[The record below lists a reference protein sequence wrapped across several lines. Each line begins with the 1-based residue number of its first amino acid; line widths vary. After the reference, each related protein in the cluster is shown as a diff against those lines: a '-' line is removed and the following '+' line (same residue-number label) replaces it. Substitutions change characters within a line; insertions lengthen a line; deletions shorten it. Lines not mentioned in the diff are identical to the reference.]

1 MRSVNLTN
9 TRQQLKT
16 LNYHSVDEIKTLI
29 EAFENCTLPRIEW
42 THPAHLT
49 VGLWYLTHYS
59 ETEATNRIRNGI
71 QKYNS
76 AMGIKTT
83 KDSGYHETLTIFWIR
98 IVSQFIT
105 TQPDKETL
113 DLANKLIQNY
123 ANKNLP
129 FEYYSHDLLMSWSAR
144 TNWVKPDLK
153 PL

>member
-1 MRSVNLTN
+1 MIAENATYQTLSEIENLI
-9 TRQQLKT
+9 L
-16 LNYHSVDEIKTLI
+16 
-29 EAFENCTLPRIEW
+29 AFEDCRLPRSEW

-49 VGLWYLTHYS
+49 VALWYLTHYS
-59 ETEATNRIRNGI
+59 ETEATNYIRDGI

-98 IVSQFIT
+98 IVSQFLT
-105 TQPDKETL
+105 TQPHKETL
-113 DLANKLIQNY
+113 NLANKLIQNY

-144 TNWVKPDLK
+144 INWVEPDLK
-153 PL
+153 LFSH